1 MYEPQHRVWRPF
13 KICGAAGLALNRA
26 ASRQWEN
33 ACTDEFK
40 QLGMETKEGKKVDDA
55 PECLKGTEQS
65 FPGAEA
71 GIPGITA
78 TWPMGG

>member
-1 MYEPQHRVWRPF
+1 MPAPMS
-13 KICGAAGLALNRA
+13 LN
-26 ASRQWEN
+26 N
-33 ACTDEFK
+33 L
-40 QLGMETKEGKKVDDA
+40 LGMESKEGKKADDA